1 MIERRIGM
9 LVVTIKNGDKSP
21 LELAVNDLS
30 DVATVQQ
37 SILREYQEVQKQDFK
52 FDEERLLA
60 NTPFNTI
67 DELEDWVEDFDYWD
81 DIHDMSENYDALRSS
96 NFDSVDEMTDK
107 IDALQSAINDIQ
119 GTVRYL

>member
-1 MIERRIGM
+1 M

-119 GTVRYL
+119 DTVRYL